1 MLTCNFLM
9 KINQLF
15 YADISKLTADVIDS
29 NKRKHKVS
37 YLTLVSSLMS
47 NEKQKRNTNP
57 KEIESISFSRRTRV

>member
-37 YLTLVSSLMS
+37 YLTLVSSI
-47 NEKQKRNTNP
+47 NVKRETKAEHKSKGNR
-57 KEIESISFSRRTRV
+57 ID